1 MMYLALTYDHRL
13 LDGREAV
20 TFLVKVCHNEYIH
33 INLVIF
39 ADPFCRSRNTLR
51 TLVACYWVKQEEVIL
66 SCNGLCGLEYEI
78 LPRTYFC
85 ALSPLA
91 YFLLPLFFVLVDY
104 RCSHAKYIAAIS
116 NQAYLTFQNSNCI
129 DFFFTSR

>member
-51 TLVACYWVKQEEVIL
+51 TLVACYWVKQEDVIL

-85 ALSPLA
+85 APVAFGVLSFA
-91 YFLLPLFFVLVDY
+91 SFL
-104 RCSHAKYIAAIS
+104 CSCRLS
-116 NQAYLTFQNSNCI
+116 VF
-129 DFFFTSR
+129 SRKIYSSHFESSLSDVSKLRLH